1 MVPFARASLR
11 IIFPRILAFTLLMLF
26 AERAAGHDQWANGSP
41 VPSWVKAACCGPD
54 EAHRL
59 TLAQFHKVTTGWAI
73 EGIANVVPDDRVF
86 PSQDGWVW
94 GFWSPEGKDAFV
106 QCLFVPESF

>member
-1 MVPFARASLR
+1 M
-11 IIFPRILAFTLLMLF
+11 LAFTSLMLF
-26 AERAAGHDQWANGSP
+26 AEQAAGHDQWANGSP

-59 TLAQFHKVTTGWAI
+59 TISQVRKVKI

-106 QCLFVPESF
+106 QCLFIPESF